1 MCLRCGRTTR
11 PYQGW
16 PTGELPPGDYGIAP
30 RSKPPNYGSA
40 PRGGFFSIVFATGR
54 DYYLEEGPPD
64 YGRAIGGNIL
74 TPLRRV
80 V

>member
-16 PTGELPPGDYGIAP
+16 STGAFPPGDYGIVP

-40 PRGGFFSIVFATGR
+40 PRGGFFSSFFATGK
-54 DYYLEEGPPD
+54 DYVLEEGPPD

>member
-1 MCLRCGRTTR
+1 VSSLWPDHPSLRPLADRRVPARR
-11 PYQGW
+11 PRAAASEQAAH
-16 PTGELPPGDYGIAP
+16 YGT
-30 RSKPPNYGSA
+30 A
-40 PRGGFFSIVFATGR
+40 PRGGFFGIGAVGR

-74 TPLRRV
+74 TLLRRV

>member
-11 PYQGW
+11 PYDRW
-16 PTGELPPGDYGIAP
+16 PTGEFPPADYGLPP
-30 RSKPPNYGSA
+30 RSKPPHYGTA
-40 PRGGFFSIVFATGR
+40 PWGGFFGIGAVGR
-54 DYYLEEGPPD
+54 DYHLEEGPPD

-74 TPLRRV
+74 TLLRRV

>member
-1 MCLRCGRTTR
+1 MCLRCGRTTCPFER
-11 PYQGW
+11 W
-16 PTGELPPGDYGIAP
+16 PAGTLPPADCGLVP
-30 RSKPPNYGSA
+30 RSKPPRYGTA
-40 PRGGFFSIVFATGR
+40 PRGGLFGIGAVGR

-64 YGRAIGGNIL
+64 YGRAVGGNIP

>member
-1 MCLRCGRTTR
+1 VSSLWPDHPSLRPLADRR
-11 PYQGW
+11 V
-16 PTGELPPGDYGIAP
+16 PPADYGLPP
-30 RSKPPNYGSA
+30 RSKPPHYGTA
-40 PRGGFFSIVFATGR
+40 PRGGFFGIGAVGR

-74 TPLRRV
+74 TLLRRV

>member
-16 PTGELPPGDYGIAP
+16 PTGEIPPGDYGLAP
-30 RSKPPNYGSA
+30 RSKPPSYGTA
-40 PRGGFFSIVFATGR
+40 PRGGLFGIGAVGR

-74 TPLRRV
+74 TRLRRV
-80 V
+80 G

>member
-11 PYQGW
+11 AYQGW
-16 PTGELPPGDYGIAP
+16 PTGEFPPADYGLPP
-30 RSKPPNYGSA
+30 RSKPTNYGTA
-40 PRGGFFSIVFATGR
+40 PRGGFFSIFFATGR
-54 DYYLEEGPPD
+54 DYVLEEGPPD

-80 V
+80 E

>member
-1 MCLRCGRTTR
+1 VAGGT
-11 PYQGW
+11 
-16 PTGELPPGDYGIAP
+16 LPPVDCGLVP
-30 RSKPPNYGSA
+30 RSKPPRYGTA
-40 PRGGFFSIVFATGR
+40 PRGGLFGIGAVGR

-64 YGRAIGGNIL
+64 YGRAVGGNIL

>member
-1 MCLRCGRTTR
+1 MCLRCGRTTM
-11 PYQGW
+11 PYERW
-16 PTGELPPGDYGIAP
+16 PTGAFPPADYGLPP
-30 RSKPPNYGSA
+30 RSRPPQLGTA
-40 PRGGFFSIVFATGR
+40 PRGGLFGIGAVGR

>member
-11 PYQGW
+11 PYDRW
-16 PTGELPPGDYGIAP
+16 PTGEFPPADYGLPP
-30 RSKPPNYGSA
+30 RSKPPHY
-40 PRGGFFSIVFATGR
+40 GR

-74 TPLRRV
+74 TLLRRV

>member
-1 MCLRCGRTTR
+1 MCLRCGWTTR
-11 PYQGW
+11 PFERW
-16 PTGELPPGDYGIAP
+16 PAGTLPPADCGLVP
-30 RSKPPNYGSA
+30 RSKPPRYGTA
-40 PRGGFFSIVFATGR
+40 PRGGLFGIGAIGR

-64 YGRAIGGNIL
+64 YGRAVGGNIL